1 MNKILEI
8 KDLSSI
14 SKKRYVYRNIN
25 FEALGGEIIGLLGHN
40 GAGKSTMLR
49 KIANIEVSQTGEVI
63 INGKVNNI
71 NKYRKDVV
79 YIPDVIELN
88 QSFKIKEQIELYEK
102 CYELDQTFINKYLR
116 RMKLEMNDE
125 IAALSKG
132 NQEMLQLIIL
142 IAIEASVIVLDEPF
156 SAIDIFRR
164 EIILEMIVERIT
176 DERVIIITSHL
187 IDEIEPIINR
197 LIYLHEANIV
207 IDREVEAILSE
218 NESLI
223 SFLKTTF
230 TEGGELC

>member
-25 FEALGGEIIGLLGHN
+25 FEASGGEIIGLLGHN

-49 KIANIEVSQTGEVI
+49 KIANIEASQAGEII

-71 NKYRKDVV
+71 NKYRKDVI

-88 QSFKIKEQIELYEK
+88 QSFKIKEQIKLYEK

-207 IDREVEAILSE
+207 IDCEVEAILSE

>member
-25 FEALGGEIIGLLGHN
+25 FEASGGEIIGLLGHN

-49 KIANIEVSQTGEVI
+49 KIANIEASQAGEII

-71 NKYRKDVV
+71 NKYRKDVI

-88 QSFKIKEQIELYEK
+88 QSFKIKEQIKLYEK

>member
-25 FEALGGEIIGLLGHN
+25 FEASGGEIIGLLGHN

-49 KIANIEVSQTGEVI
+49 KIANIEASQAGEII

-88 QSFKIKEQIELYEK
+88 QNFKIKEQIKLYEK

-142 IAIEASVIVLDEPF
+142 IAIEANVIVLDEPF

-176 DERVIIITSHL
+176 DERVIIVTSHL

-207 IDREVEAILSE
+207 IDREVETILSE

>member
-1 MNKILEI
+1 MNKILEV

-25 FEALGGEIIGLLGHN
+25 FEASGGEIIGLLGHN

-49 KIANIEVSQTGEVI
+49 KIANIEASQAGEVI
-63 INGKVNNI
+63 INGKVNKI

-88 QSFKIKEQIELYEK
+88 QNFKIKEQIKLYEK

-142 IAIEASVIVLDEPF
+142 IAIEANVIVLDEPF

-176 DERVIIITSHL
+176 DERVIIVTSHL

-207 IDREVEAILSE
+207 IDREVETILSE

>member
-25 FEALGGEIIGLLGHN
+25 FEASGGEIIGLLGHN

-49 KIANIEVSQTGEVI
+49 KIANIEVSQAGEVI

-88 QSFKIKEQIELYEK
+88 QNFKIKEQIELYEK